1 MPDSDDK
8 PIAPTRDGDAGAR
21 GPVVRQALV
30 GVLIGVILLLIVI
43 AGLSVR

>member
-8 PIAPTRDGDAGAR
+8 PIASTRDDNAGAR
-21 GPVVRQALV
+21 GPAVRQALV
-30 GVLIGVILLLIVI
+30 GVLIGAILLLIVI